1 MFKHRL
7 YSSYKHAVEYVK
19 QFPSPIISMIAK
31 LVSYIV
37 GAFAA
42 VIILI
47 SLMDE
52 SLLEGHVSILV
63 FKLISDVRRFLGVI
77 VNTYFNIEDAPV

>member
-1 MFKHRL
+1 MSFLVSMQLEHMFKHRL
-7 YSSYKHAVEYVK
+7 NSSYKHAVEYVK
-19 QFPSPIISMIAK
+19 QFPSPVVSMIAK

-47 SLMDE
+47 SSIDE

-63 FKLISDVRRFLGVI
+63 LNYSI
-77 VNTYFNIEDAPV
+77 